1 MYPLPSAQDNL
12 QFLWE
17 WLPPGSWYLY
27 LPCAPCCIIYSY
39 IYYISNIFIKVS
51 NLVYTVNRNYR
62 HGYNLELRVKKH
74 YESLGYLVIR
84 SFGSHSPTDSVA
96 AKKEVLLFIQCKR
109 NGNIYPREREA
120 LIATADK
127 AGAIPFVAWRTRFGR
142 KLMIKDARNF

>member
-1 MYPLPSAQDNL
+1 MYTLPSAQDNL

-27 LPCAPCCIIYSY
+27 LPCAPCCSIYSY

-62 HGYNLELRVKKH
+62 YVYNFEVRVKKH

-84 SFGSHSPTDSVA
+84 SSGSHCPTDLVDD
-96 AKKEVLLFIQCKR
+96 KKGVLLLILCKSD
-109 NGNIYPREREA
+109 GKIPPKERDA
-120 LIATADK
+120 LIVAEDK
-127 AGAIPFVAWRTRFGR
+127 AGAIPFVAWRTRFVR

>member
-27 LPCAPCCIIYSY
+27 LPCAPCCSIYSY

-51 NLVYTVNRNYR
+51 NLVYTGNMDYR
-62 HGYNLELRVKKH
+62 HGYNCERRVKKH

-84 SFGSHSPTDSVA
+84 SSGSHPPTDFVA
-96 AKKEVLLFIQCKR
+96 AKKGGLLLIKCKS
-109 NGNIYPREREA
+109 NGKISPRERDA
-120 LIATADK
+120 LIAAADK

>member
-1 MYPLPSAQDNL
+1 MYPLPSAQDTL

-27 LPCAPCCIIYSY
+27 LPCAPCCSIYSY
-39 IYYISNIFIKVS
+39 IYYICTIFIKVS

-62 HGYNLELRVKKH
+62 HGYNFELRVKKH
-74 YESLGYLVIR
+74 YESLGSLVITT
-84 SFGSHSPTDSVA
+84 SGSHSPTDSVA
-96 AKKEVLLFIQCKR
+96 AKKGVLLLIQCKS
-109 NGNIYPREREA
+109 NGKISLRERDA
-120 LIATADK
+120 LIAAADK